1 MCSILYMLDILT
13 YFKFKSII
21 AEITTINK
29 YGLSLKVSHV
39 STCPRHMVPNCNTQ
53 HIFQPSRFRYSP
65 ADLSPST
72 YNQKSSCC
80 LLFKTDVNH
89 LGFSLLPLLVNSKF
103 EKIKRALF
111 SSYWRFHVIDLGFCS
126 VNRAYLFFYITFFFS
141 KRVSFLDQEKLLK
154 L

>member
-1 MCSILYMLDILT
+1 MGFLNKWIRNHGIAAYYTWLIT
-13 YFKFKSII
+13 YFKFKNII
-21 AEITTINK
+21 AESTSTNK

-39 STCPRHMVPNCNTQ
+39 STCPRHMVPNCSTQ

-80 LLFKTDVNH
+80 LLFKTEVNH

-103 EKIKRALF
+103 GMRKGP
-111 SSYWRFHVIDLGFCS
+111 Y
-126 VNRAYLFFYITFFFS
+126 
-141 KRVSFLDQEKLLK
+141 
-154 L
+154 